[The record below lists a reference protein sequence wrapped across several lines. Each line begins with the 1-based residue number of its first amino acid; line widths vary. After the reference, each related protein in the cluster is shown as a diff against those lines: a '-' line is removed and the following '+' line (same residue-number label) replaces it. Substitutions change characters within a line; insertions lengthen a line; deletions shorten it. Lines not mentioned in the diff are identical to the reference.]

1 MTVRSYEPQ
10 EGQNSAPA
18 RPRKLL
24 RPLEIPEAALARVP
38 ANVWTA
44 CVVSGYLLLVVP
56 TLARHVLWRD
66 EAQMWLVARASQDFS
81 QLLANMSYENRP
93 ILWFLLV
100 WPIARF
106 SSNPEAMKLL
116 NVAVAGI
123 SAAVVSRWLPLFRLE
138 QLALLG
144 GFLFVLGYSTV
155 TQGYM
160 LGVALTIGWAA
171 AYTRRMF
178 ATQFIIAGLMASV
191 HVLFTAIALPLMVV
205 TAIVWAKSSHGTSAR
220 ARLSTIVAG
229 IAGVSLA
236 LANLLLVIPPADYW
250 FRESPAIPLLERV
263 RDPTIV
269 LDSLHYVA
277 SSVVAPGVALP
288 RLLAGLPSEVFAI
301 PVAVIL
307 VIGLRRAGL
316 TLIAPAIAL
325 VVVVGNGVL
334 GYGPYW
340 WHSGPIILIVV
351 LAVVMTRVVTGGPW
365 TRGSLI
371 WQCAALWLVLALQVL
386 AGVSFPGTTLRG
398 WTDYSGSKEA
408 AAIVSA
414 ACPRGCPLVTDINY
428 RAAAVSAYL
437 GGQSMYQLNGG
448 LDGTFTIWTRSNL
461 QSGDVSWAS
470 TVAALAERG
479 PGALA
484 VLSELRDPPPEIEVI
499 GQTGGAVWADEEF
512 LVVRLRAQ

>member
-1 MTVRSYEPQ
+1 MSVRAWEPV
-10 EGQNSAPA
+10 EGPTPQPA
-18 RPRKLL
+18 GPRKFL
-24 RPLEIPEAALARVP
+24 RPLGIPEAALAKVP
-38 ANVWTA
+38 ANIWTA
-44 CVVSGYLLLVVP
+44 CVLCGYLLVVIP

-66 EAQMWLVARASQDFS
+66 EAQMWLVARASENVS
-81 QLLANMSYENRP
+81 QLLANMNYENRP

-106 SSNPEAMKLL
+106 SSNPESMKLL
-116 NVAVAGI
+116 NIAAAGMSAV
-123 SAAVVSRWLPLFRLE
+123 VVSRWLPLFRLE

-160 LGVALTIGWAA
+160 LAAALTIGWAA
-171 AYTRRMF
+171 AYSRRMF

-205 TAIVWAKSSHGTSAR
+205 TAIAWAKSSRGTSAR
-220 ARLSTIVAG
+220 DRFPTLAAG
-229 IAGVSLA
+229 FAGVSLA
-236 LANLLLVIPPADYW
+236 LANLWLVIPPADYW
-250 FRESPAIPLLERV
+250 FRESPGIPLLERV
-263 RDPTIV
+263 RDPAV
-269 LDSLHYVA
+269 FLDSLHYVA

-288 RLLAGLPSEVFAI
+288 RLLASLPSEVFAI

-307 VIGLRRAGL
+307 VIGLRRAGPS
-316 TLIAPAIAL
+316 LIAPAIAL

-371 WQCAALWLVLALQVL
+371 WQSAALWLVLALQVL

-398 WTDYSGSKEA
+398 STDYSGSKEA

-414 ACPRGCPLVTDINY
+414 ACPRSCPLVTDINY

-461 QSGDVSWAS
+461 ESGDVSWAS

-484 VLSELRDPPPEIEVI
+484 VLSELRDPPAEIEVV

-512 LVVRLRAQ
+512 LVVRLRVQ